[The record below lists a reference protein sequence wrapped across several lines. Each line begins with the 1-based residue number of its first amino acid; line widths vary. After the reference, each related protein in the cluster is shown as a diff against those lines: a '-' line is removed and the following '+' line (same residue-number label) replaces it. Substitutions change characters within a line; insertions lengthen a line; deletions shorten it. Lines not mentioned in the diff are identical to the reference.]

1 MFGRIA
7 NILGWAG
14 VALVLAGV
22 ATWLTRPAMIGL
34 RQGFAIAGLICIV
47 IYAASQWR
55 EMTAS
60 FGKRSTRYGALA
72 FVSLVVVVG
81 LLAGLNYLAS
91 KYNRRWDLSSSKE
104 FSLSDQTKRVIGS
117 LKEPLHIY
125 VFDQTSA
132 MQPYRDRLGEYEYLS
147 KQVQVEYID
156 PDKDPAFTKK
166 YQVQTAGTIVVE
178 YQKRVE
184 RVTTGGGEQEITN
197 AIIKAVQGKQR
208 KMYFLTGHG
217 EKDPGSADERTG
229 YNGAAAELGR
239 DNITTATL
247 ALAQQADVPAD
258 ADAIAIAGPT
268 NDYLPG
274 EIDKLRKYLNKGG
287 KALILLDPPDTATSP
302 PLTNLIAFAGE
313 WGFDVQ
319 NNVVV
324 DLLGRVPGR
333 GAGDPVIANYPG
345 HPITE
350 HFRFYTMFPLA
361 RAVAPAKN
369 AQRTPQPL
377 LLSSEQSWGE
387 SDLKALPERRPVSFD
402 AADRKGPVELGAALA
417 IPAPDAPA
425 PPPPTPGKPADTPP
439 RAETRIVVLGDSDFA
454 SNDALAFQGNSN
466 FFANIVNWLAEQEN
480 LIAIRPKAPDD
491 RRVTLT
497 EDQLRLV
504 TWLALVIVPGAV
516 FAAGFYTWWR
526 RRG

>member
-1 MFGRIA
+1 
-7 NILGWAG
+7 
-14 VALVLAGV
+14 
-22 ATWLTRPAMIGL
+22 
-34 RQGFAIAGLICIV
+34 
-47 IYAASQWR
+47 
-55 EMTAS
+55 
-60 FGKRSTRYGALA
+60 
-72 FVSLVVVVG
+72 
-81 LLAGLNYLAS
+81 
-91 KYNRRWDLSSSKE
+91 
-104 FSLSDQTKRVIGS
+104 
-117 LKEPLHIY
+117 
-125 VFDQTSA
+125 
-132 MQPYRDRLGEYEYLS
+132 
-147 KQVQVEYID
+147 
-156 PDKDPAFTKK
+156 
-166 YQVQTAGTIVVE
+166 
-178 YQKRVE
+178 
-184 RVTTGGGEQEITN
+184 
-197 AIIKAVQGKQR
+197 
-208 KMYFLTGHG
+208 MYFLTGHG

-239 DNITTATL
+239 DNITTASL
-247 ALAQQADVPAD
+247 ALAQVADVPAD
-258 ADAIAIAGPT
+258 ADAIAIAGPS
-268 NDYLPG
+268 NDYLPV

-287 KALILLDPPDTATSP
+287 KALILLDPPDTAASP
-302 PLTNLIAFAGE
+302 PLTNLIAFAAE

-333 GAGDPVIANYPG
+333 GAGDPVIASYPG

-361 RAVAPAKN
+361 RAVSPAKN
-369 AQRTPQPL
+369 AARTPQPL

-417 IPAPDAPA
+417 IPAPDSPPPA
-425 PPPPTPGKPADTPP
+425 PPTPGKPADTPP
-439 RAETRIVVLGDSDFA
+439 RAETRIVVIGDSDFA

-466 FFANIVNWLAEQEN
+466 FFGNVVNWLAEQEN